1 MPADVRR
8 SRILE
13 RIQRDGGASV
23 AELARDYGV
32 SAITVHRDLER
43 LAADG
48 LIERVRGG
56 ARPAGSRST
65 RIQVATDW
73 AKRLWQALPEK
84 EAIAVHAAE
93 FVEDGSTVF
102 LDASTTNLVLARHLE
117 RHPPRSLTLVT
128 NSPAIAL
135 ELQAQQIH
143 MVVVPGEVDQTLR
156 MIGGRWSAEFIAG
169 LNIETAFVS
178 AAGVTLEQGLTTTRR
193 ALADTAPRGDGV
205 VAAHRRRRSTR
216 PSSACRRCSRSPAS
230 TSSTALIVDDGLP
243 AETAR
248 AYEAAGVNL
257 ILASRGI
264 DRTFRHPLR
273 RDETWHDP

>member
-1 MPADVRR
+1 MPADIRR

-13 RIQRDGGASV
+13 RIRRDGGASV

-56 ARPAGSRST
+56 ARPTGSGTT
-65 RIQVATDW
+65 RIEVSTDW
-73 AKRLWQALPEK
+73 TKRLRQALPEK
-84 EAIAVHAAE
+84 EAIAARAAE
-93 FVEDGSTVF
+93 LVEDGSTVF
-102 LDASTTNLVLARHLE
+102 LDSSTTSLVLARHLE

-128 NSPAIAL
+128 NSPAIEL
-135 ELQAQQIH
+135 ELHAEQIH
-143 MVVVPGEVDQTLR
+143 IVAVPGEVDQSLR
-156 MIGGRWSAEFIAG
+156 MIGGRWAADFIAG

-193 ALADTAPRGDGV
+193 ALADTLHAAMASSQRT
-205 VAAHRRRRSTR
+205 VASIDSTKFGL
-216 PSSACRRCSRSPAS
+216 SALLTIARLEELE
-230 TSSTALIVDDGLP
+230 ALIVDDGLP

-248 AYEAAGVNL
+248 EYEAAGVNL

-264 DRTFRHPLR
+264 TAPSAIH
-273 RDETWHDP
+273 

>member
-1 MPADVRR
+1 VPADIRR

-56 ARPAGSRST
+56 ARPVGSRST

-102 LDASTTNLVLARHLE
+102 IDASTTNLVLARHLE

-135 ELQAQQIH
+135 ELQAQQVHI
-143 MVVVPGEVDQTLR
+143 VVVPGEVDQTLR
-156 MIGGRWSAEFIAG
+156 MIGGRWSAEFISG

-193 ALADTAPRGDGV
+193 ALADTLHAAMASSQRT
-205 VAAHRRRRSTR
+205 VASLDSTKFGL
-216 PSSACRRCSRSPAS
+216 SALLSIARLDELE
-230 TSSTALIVDDGLP
+230 ALIVDDGLP

-248 AYEAAGVNL
+248 EYEAAGVNL
-257 ILASRGI
+257 ILASRGFTEPSAI
-264 DRTFRHPLR
+264 H
-273 RDETWHDP
+273 